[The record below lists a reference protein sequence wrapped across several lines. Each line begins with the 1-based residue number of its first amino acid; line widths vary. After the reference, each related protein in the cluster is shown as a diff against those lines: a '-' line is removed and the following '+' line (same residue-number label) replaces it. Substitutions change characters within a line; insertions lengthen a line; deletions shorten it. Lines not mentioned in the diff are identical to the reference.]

1 MSTLVGDV
9 NSTVLAV
16 IQLLWLNL
24 VMDILTALSFSMD
37 FPPKDLMRRGPEPRH
52 SQFTSTTMWKMIMGQ
67 SIYQLAV
74 VFTLHY
80 AGPSYFWP
88 DATAE
93 QVQTIVFN
101 AYMFIQLFNQ
111 IK

>member
-1 MSTLVGDV
+1 MFD
-9 NSTVLAV
+9 V

-24 VMDILTALSFSMD
+24 VMDIFTALLFSTD
-37 FPPKDLMRRGPEPRH
+37 FPRPYLTQRRPEPRH
-52 SQFTSTTMWKMIMGQ
+52 TPLISTAMWKMIIGQ

-80 AGPSYFWP
+80 AGPSHFWP
-88 DATAE
+88 DASQNQA
-93 QVQTIVFN
+93 QTVVFN
-101 AYMFIQLFNQ
+101 VYMFIQLFNQ